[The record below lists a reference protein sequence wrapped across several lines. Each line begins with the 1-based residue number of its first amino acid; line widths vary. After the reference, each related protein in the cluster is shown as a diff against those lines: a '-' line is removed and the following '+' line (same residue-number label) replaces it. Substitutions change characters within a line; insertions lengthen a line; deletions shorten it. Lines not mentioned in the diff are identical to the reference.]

1 MTADSLQRSALG
13 GCGRPRLDQR
23 VVVDGFALRLLVGE
37 LALGRDGAVL
47 LGLLEPVLGR
57 LLLVEFWSASALH
70 AGFLQTLHHRVLGC
84 CQCIHRS
91 LRRLRTGR
99 RIADVLPP
107 QLSKLRIIRHVV
119 AGRGPLHARWRTVE
133 LDQPAELW
141 RALGERTGPYS
152 EKVMPCACGGAYF
165 FIQSRYLTIE

>member
-57 LLLVEFWSASALH
+57 LLLVEFWSASPLH
-70 AGFLQTLHHRVLGC
+70 AGFLKTFHHRALGC
-84 CQCIHRS
+84 RQGLHRR
-91 LRRLRTGR
+91 LRSLRTGR
-99 RIADVLPP
+99 RTAEVVPP
-107 QLSKLRIIRHVV
+107 
-119 AGRGPLHARWRTVE
+119 T
-133 LDQPAELW
+133 
-141 RALGERTGPYS
+141 
-152 EKVMPCACGGAYF
+152 
-165 FIQSRYLTIE
+165 